1 MQWTKSS
8 KKGIW
13 IMKKFWKFFGF
24 LLLGLMVF
32 GCKSLPKVGKKT
44 IKELPPV
51 EREEGVEYK
60 LVLLHTNDHHGA
72 TLSKDGNYG
81 LAERA
86 TFIKSV
92 RKTNE
97 NVLLLDAGDINT
109 GSALS
114 NMFDAEPD
122 ILAYNAIGYDAVTF
136 GNHEFDKS
144 LEKLQS
150 QMEKST
156 FPWVSANI
164 TFEDGDF
171 LGNPYIIKDFPGFRV
186 GVIGLTTLRTLTI
199 ANPDSSLV
207 FGNEIE
213 TAAKYV
219 EILKNQ
225 LNCDV
230 IIVLGHLGDVL
241 EEKSQ
246 ITSQK
251 LAETVS
257 GIDIIV
263 DGHAHTKMETPLVV
277 NGTYIV
283 SANEWGKVVGMGT
296 LTVKDGVLVGFDW
309 KAEEITTEKYPR
321 DGEIATILAPF
332 EKAAE
337 SALKEVVLQTTEEFI
352 FGNKLS
358 RKIEIP
364 LGNFV
369 SDAQVAY
376 LESRGVKVDFG
387 FTNGGNIRASLP
399 KGDVTRE
406 NILTVLPFENY
417 VYVVTLKGSDVIDLF
432 NFIGSINQGAGG
444 FAQVSKEVSY
454 TITYDETGMN
464 GEISNV
470 LINGKEIDPTATYK
484 IAVND
489 YLAGGGDGYEA
500 LTKSIDTFNTSM
512 LMSDIVIEYAKSLG
526 TPISPKTENRI
537 TIIGGIDIQ

>member
-13 IMKKFWKFFGF
+13 IMKKFWKLFTF

-32 GCKSLPKVGKKT
+32 GCVSTSEKY
-44 IKELPPV
+44 LPPV

-72 TLSKDGNYG
+72 TLSKDGKYG

-86 TFIKSV
+86 TFIKSI
-92 RKTNE
+92 REANE

-241 EEKSQ
+241 EEENQ

-309 KAEEITTEKYPR
+309 KTEEITTEKYPR

-332 EKAAE
+332 EKGAE
-337 SALKEVVLQTTEEFI
+337 SALKEVVLQTTDEFI

-512 LMSDIVIEYAKSLG
+512 LMSDIVIEYTKSLG
-526 TPISPKTENRI
+526 SPISPKTEGRI

>member
-1 MQWTKSS
+1 
-8 KKGIW
+8 
-13 IMKKFWKFFGF
+13 MKKFWKLFTF

-32 GCKSLPKVGKKT
+32 GCVSTSEKY
-44 IKELPPV
+44 LPPV

-122 ILAYNAIGYDAVTF
+122 ILAYNAIEYDAVTF

-144 LEKLQS
+144 LKKLQS

-156 FPWVSANI
+156 FPWISANI
-164 TFEDGDF
+164 TFENGDF
-171 LGNPYIIKDFPGFRV
+171 LGKPYIIKDFPGFRV

-207 FGNEIE
+207 FANEIE

-225 LNCDV
+225 LNCD
-230 IIVLGHLGDVL
+230 IIVVLGHLGDVL

-263 DGHAHTKMETPLVV
+263 DGHAHTQMDEPLFV

-283 SANEWGKVVGMGT
+283 SANEWGKYVGVGT
-296 LTVKDGVLVGFDW
+296 LTVKDGVLVVFDW
-309 KAEEITTEKYPR
+309 KTE
-321 DGEIATILAPF
+321 
-332 EKAAE
+332 
-337 SALKEVVLQTTEEFI
+337 
-352 FGNKLS
+352 
-358 RKIEIP
+358 
-364 LGNFV
+364 
-369 SDAQVAY
+369 
-376 LESRGVKVDFG
+376 
-387 FTNGGNIRASLP
+387 
-399 KGDVTRE
+399 
-406 NILTVLPFENY
+406 
-417 VYVVTLKGSDVIDLF
+417 
-432 NFIGSINQGAGG
+432 
-444 FAQVSKEVSY
+444 
-454 TITYDETGMN
+454 
-464 GEISNV
+464 
-470 LINGKEIDPTATYK
+470 
-484 IAVND
+484 
-489 YLAGGGDGYEA
+489 
-500 LTKSIDTFNTSM
+500 
-512 LMSDIVIEYAKSLG
+512 
-526 TPISPKTENRI
+526 
-537 TIIGGIDIQ
+537 

>member
-13 IMKKFWKFFGF
+13 IMKKFWKLFTF

-32 GCKSLPKVGKKT
+32 GCVSTSEKY
-44 IKELPPV
+44 LPPV

-72 TLSKDGNYG
+72 TLSKDGKYG

-86 TFIKSV
+86 TFIKSI
-92 RKTNE
+92 REANE

-241 EEKSQ
+241 EEENQ

-309 KAEEITTEKYPR
+309 KTEEITTEKYPR

-332 EKAAE
+332 EKGAE
-337 SALKEVVLQTTEEFI
+337 SALKEVVLQTTDEFI

-526 TPISPKTENRI
+526 SPISPKTEGRI

>member
-1 MQWTKSS
+1 
-8 KKGIW
+8 
-13 IMKKFWKFFGF
+13 MKKFWKLFTF

-32 GCKSLPKVGKKT
+32 GCVSTSEKY
-44 IKELPPV
+44 LPPV

-72 TLSKDGNYG
+72 TLSKDGKYG

-86 TFIKSV
+86 TFIKSI
-92 RKTNE
+92 REANE

-164 TFEDGDF
+164 CFENGDF
-171 LGNPYIIKDFPGFRV
+171 LGKPYIIKDFPGFRV
-186 GVIGLTTLRTLTI
+186 GVIGLTTLRTLAI
-199 ANPDSSLV
+199 ANPDSLLI
-207 FGNEIE
+207 FENEI
-213 TAAKYV
+213 AAATKYV

-241 EEKSQ
+241 EEENQ

-309 KAEEITTEKYPR
+309 KTEEITTEKYPR

-332 EKAAE
+332 EKGAE
-337 SALKEVVLQTTEEFI
+337 SALKEVVLQTTDEFI

-526 TPISPKTENRI
+526 SPISPKTEGRI